1 MNIPTFLLRIILS
14 KNEVIPKFKA
24 PKLKTLVKLYK
35 SAQLYIYFIRK
46 YIMSRKESSWRGVVD
61 LPEANLLLKYIPE
74 AVPTINS
81 YDNMCAKDAQEYY
94 FLFAHN

>member
-1 MNIPTFLLRIILS
+1 MS
-14 KNEVIPKFKA
+14 K
-24 PKLKTLVKLYK
+24 
-35 SAQLYIYFIRK
+35 
-46 YIMSRKESSWRGVVD
+46 KESSWRGAVD

-81 YDNMCAKDAQEYY
+81 FDNMCAKDAQEYY